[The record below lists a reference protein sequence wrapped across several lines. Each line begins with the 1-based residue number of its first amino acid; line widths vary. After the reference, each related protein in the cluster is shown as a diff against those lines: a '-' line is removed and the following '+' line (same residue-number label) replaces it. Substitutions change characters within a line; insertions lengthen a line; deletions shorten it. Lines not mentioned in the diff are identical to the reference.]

1 MVKVSDC
8 SCCECDDKA
17 KKQQIEERALSSVN
31 KIYTFDARTYWP
43 DGTGMVTIPLPTQDQ
58 LNKIEEVGT
67 LADTV
72 AADTARI
79 DVTEADIAAI
89 KSGYQKLAEKGSANG
104 YAGLDNNGR
113 VALAN
118 LYTGTSANQ
127 VPIIGKQLLA
137 NEMLVVDAD
146 GHTIRSKPVT
156 QTLSFRGIYA
166 TKSALPSE
174 GNVSGDYAVV
184 SDGTA
189 QADTGYY
196 VWGYNTATTEYEW
209 VWTILFDANNYQLI
223 SNLQTAIGSDADDSH
238 YPSSKAAKNYV
249 DAVAGT
255 LQQDVDTLETDMAS
269 VQTTIGEHTT
279 GIANAITQAQ
289 AGYQSASVDGSN
301 LVLTKGN
308 GEADSVELPGGGDA
322 WIDIPLDGDWPTFKT
337 RDRIRLWVAGTDYL
351 YSPDEANWTS
361 SISYS
366 PSLNSSNIA
375 TVIEFEFIVS
385 GSASTPRIP
394 ISIYSDGKS
403 VRILTLVLGP
413 LASWNAGSIGG
424 LAPLINALCI
434 AFNAKSCKTNSTEIR
449 QSNIS
454 NLVKKMQYIP
464 S

>member
-67 LADTV
+67 LAETV

-89 KSGYQKLAEKGSANG
+89 KTGYQKLAEKGSANG

-308 GEADSVELPGGGDA
+308 GEADSVELPSGGGGGVSIFSGHGYNTPDNIYSFINNLNIGDVFYLNCICDSNVDA
-322 WIDIPLDGDWPTFKT
+322 TF
-337 RDRIRLWVAGTDYL
+337 GG
-351 YSPDEANWTS
+351 
-361 SISYS
+361 SISGVLTNKLANNIIRINGSGNVYYS
-366 PSLNSSNIA
+366 TSTGTYSGPYPLCNTYGNSYNITLTPTTLSL
-375 TVIEFEFIVS
+375 
-385 GSASTPRIP
+385 
-394 ISIYSDGKS
+394 K
-403 VRILTLVLGP
+403 ILTKG
-413 LASWNAGSIGG
+413 ASITSQTLTKWSNGTIT
-424 LAPLINALCI
+424 LIKHN
-434 AFNAKSCKTNSTEIR
+434 
-449 QSNIS
+449 
-454 NLVKKMQYIP
+454 
-464 S
+464 

>member
-8 SCCECDDKA
+8 TCCDCDSA
-17 KKQQIEERALSSVN
+17 QEREQIKERALGSVN

-43 DGTGMVTIPLPTQDQ
+43 DGTGMLTIPLPTQDQ

-67 LADTV
+67 LAETV

-89 KSGYQKLAEKGSANG
+89 KAGYQKLAEKGSANG

-166 TKSALPSE
+166 SKSALPSE

-196 VWGYNTATTEYEW
+196 VWGYNTATSEYEW
-209 VWTILFDANNYQLI
+209 VWTILFDANSYQLI
-223 SNLQTAIGSDADDSH
+223 SNLVTEISNSSDDSH
-238 YPSSKAAKNYV
+238 YPSAKAVKDYH
-249 DAVAGT
+249 DASIRTVE
-255 LQQDVDTLETDMAS
+255 QEITDINNDLAT
-269 VQTTIGEHTT
+269 VQTTLGTHETEITAVNT
-279 GIANAITQAQ
+279 IANRAFDAVSITDNVITLERGNGGTEQITIPTGDSGEWIKITSLSDIDLTKITNNTEIKGSTMLAQSYVNNYCIKCFHMFAIPKTTTAYTKYEFT
-289 AGYQSASVDGSN
+289 GTGFIDGS
-301 LVLTKGN
+301 
-308 GEADSVELPGGGDA
+308 S
-322 WIDIPLDGDWPTFKT
+322 
-337 RDRIRLWVAGTDYL
+337 
-351 YSPDEANWTS
+351 S
-361 SISYS
+361 SIQHY
-366 PSLNSSNIA
+366 LNY
-375 TVIEFEFIVS
+375 FL
-385 GSASTPRIP
+385 R
-394 ISIYSDGKS
+394 Y
-403 VRILTLVLGP
+403 
-413 LASWNAGSIGG
+413 
-424 LAPLINALCI
+424 
-434 AFNAKSCKTNSTEIR
+434 
-449 QSNIS
+449 S
-454 NLVKKMQYIP
+454 NLYTDKKWHLFGITESKESADLSYID
-464 S
+464 SNWEEVYIKY